1 EIWYYEVVGGGH
13 DWPGDSGN
21 MDINAG
27 EEAWLFFQN
36 HIDNTLSV
44 INFEDLKNTIRV
56 FPNPTSNI
64 VNIETNGSFEIK
76 EMVLYNVLGERI
88 LLKTTDK
95 LIDLTN
101 LNTGI
106 YLLRIKT
113 SNETI
118 TKKIV
123 KN

>member
-1 EIWYYEVVGGGH
+1 MFYI
-13 DWPGDSGN
+13 
-21 MDINAG
+21 INPVYDELIIKG
-27 EEAWLFFQN
+27 
-36 HIDNTLSV
+36 
-44 INFEDLKNTIRV
+44 
-56 FPNPTSNI
+56 
-64 VNIETNGSFEIK
+64 EIK
-76 EMVLYNVLGERI
+76 EMILYNVLGERI
-88 LLKTTDK
+88 RLKTTDK

-106 YLLRIKT
+106 YLLRVKT

>member
-1 EIWYYEVVGGGH
+1 
-13 DWPGDSGN
+13 
-21 MDINAG
+21 
-27 EEAWLFFQN
+27 
-36 HIDNTLSV
+36 
-44 INFEDLKNTIRV
+44 
-56 FPNPTSNI
+56 
-64 VNIETNGSFEIK
+64 
-76 EMVLYNVLGERI
+76 MVLYNALGERI
-88 LLKTTDK
+88 RLKTTNK

>member
-1 EIWYYEVVGGGH
+1 
-13 DWPGDSGN
+13 

-27 EEAWLFFQN
+27 EEAWLFSQN
-36 HIDNTLSV
+36 RIDNTLSV

-56 FPNPTSNI
+56 FPNPTSNA
-64 VNIETNGSFEIK
+64 VNIEPNGSFEIK
-76 EMVLYNVLGERI
+76 EMVLYNALGERI
-88 LLKTTDK
+88 RLKTTNK